1 MNQTVFELI
10 DYIRAHDGIAN
21 IATLSILV
29 QQSFKLIKDR
39 SIFYSS
45 NFAIRFNSTRT
56 NSFSNTVVALSTLQK
71 YDELPFIVC
80 QVTPVRNILY
90 LANSTFL
97 RKISHSSQDLRVDNI
112 KGSINGSDIA
122 KTFNDLS
129 NEPENFEALFRIHAA
144 IGFSENLPRLVE
156 TTNNIVPFGS
166 KFSISRI
173 SLENILHA
181 PVRASNFVQSPEYDR
196 LKSDLDSRVSRVT
209 DAILVSGLIE
219 NVNVRGR
226 VIEYMIAG
234 ENDEIRMQLIDAL
247 LQGQGEIPKFRTSNY
262 LGDYTRVF
270 DHFETATDVKTKIM
284 LLNSNPKAY
293 NIDKLLEYLSNDK
306 SVFMFYFVGIEPNR
320 IVNQVLVSMFQVNLM
335 NSTIILRHWAG
346 RNSRGVTQFQG
357 STLNKL
363 ILSPDNNIDRHTS
376 TLFLQDLIA
385 L

>member
-1 MNQTVFELI
+1 MNRTVFELI
-10 DYIRAHDGIAN
+10 DYIGTHDGIADK
-21 IATLSILV
+21 ATLSRLAQQEFALV
-29 QQSFKLIKDR
+29 KDR
-39 SIFYSS
+39 SVYYASHY
-45 NFAIRFNSTRT
+45 AIRFSSTRS

-80 QVTPVRNILY
+80 QVTPARNIFY

-112 KGSINGSDIA
+112 KGSINGSDIVRM
-122 KTFNDLS
+122 FNDLP
-129 NEPENFEALFRIHAA
+129 NEPENFETLFSIHAA

-156 TTNNIVPFGS
+156 ATNNIVPSGS
-166 KFSISRI
+166 KFAISDI

-181 PVRASNFVQSPEYDR
+181 PVRATEFVQSTEYDR

-209 DAILVSGLIE
+209 DAILVAGLIE

-247 LQGQGEIPKFRTSNY
+247 LQRQGEIPKFRTTNN

-270 DHFETATDVKTKIM
+270 DQFETATDVKTKIM
-284 LLNSNPKAY
+284 MLNSNPKAY
-293 NIDKLLEYLSNDK
+293 NIDKLLQYLSNDK
-306 SVFMFYFVGIEPNR
+306 SVFMFYLIGIEPNR
-320 IVNQVLVSMFQVNLM
+320 IVNQVLVSMFQVDLM

-363 ILSPDNNIDRHTS
+363 ILSPNNNINTDASRS
-376 TLFLQDLIA
+376 FLRDMIA